1 MNLKITLITPPDIF
15 QNDNPSV
22 MLMNLTESQQDQVT
36 KWLSECN
43 SDLDLNIYFYQNEA
57 NMPWFLHAMASSSY
71 KYINLDNT
79 VGMTALLAG
88 YILGKSSVFYTLSD
102 VNQRAVFD
110 HINKNRIDSVVDFF
124 ERVLS
129 EK

>member
-15 QNDNPSV
+15 ENDNPSIL
-22 MLMNLTESQQDQVT
+22 LMNLTESQQDQIT
-36 KWLSECN
+36 KWLGECN
-43 SDLDLNIYFYQNEA
+43 ADMDLNIYFYQDEN

-102 VNQRAVFD
+102 LNQRAVFD
-110 HINKNRIDSVVDFF
+110 HINKNRVDGVVDFF